1 MSKLLPV
8 KFYVVSIA
16 TSHSTRIAQYLE
28 CKIPNLKKIREL
40 KLSENSSLI
49 SPPENR
55 HSNPLANN
63 FYGKLESTLTITRFN
78 LLSVSAISSTRIQ
91 KQTLTRR
98 SHQNTSYTDP
108 VSLFFSNT
116 NCIDIKDC
124 TISVAVTK
132 IISVTELTANSCRH

>member
-1 MSKLLPV
+1 MLPV

-98 SHQNTSYTDP
+98 TWNTSYTDP
-108 VSLFFSNT
+108 VCLFFLNT

-124 TISVAVTK
+124 TISVAVTN
-132 IISVTELTANSCRH
+132 IISVTELTANSCQH